1 MANNKSAKKRI
12 QINERNRLKN
22 RFYKGNIESVI
33 TASSLPTM
41 KMIKPIKFV
50 RKMVT
55 IKN

>member
-33 TASSLPTM
+33 TASSWPTM